1 MYCAS
6 TECFIAARR
15 IVMHLS
21 LCMNSMTNCLLV
33 FCSYCN
39 TFASVIATA
48 MSAEV
53 QALEALKNES
63 LLHCKV
69 AQQIEEL
76 SERHLR
82 EYDALRQE
90 QYERL
95 TKVTKLF
102 TSI

>member
-1 MYCAS
+1 M
-6 TECFIAARR
+6 I
-15 IVMHLS
+15 
-21 LCMNSMTNCLLV
+21 

-90 QYERL
+90 QYEKL
-95 TKVTKLF
+95 TKVTEYHLVFYPLF
-102 TSI
+102 TSIWRFCNDV